1 MKKIPNTLTPVEIDH
16 LASISHGYV
25 GADLAAV
32 CREAGLKTIN
42 RVMGKRHPFFSES
55 GGSDAAAALQDQF
68 RAMSVSGTKR
78 DDHSAEEEQRS
89 EELLVSAQDMKL
101 AMTDVKPSAMREV
114 MIEVPKVLWSD
125 IGGQAEIKQKL
136 KESVEWPLQV
146 SSCVSQPF
154 GIVLLFAFV
163 NPCRT
168 CRTRRMVYPHI
179 FPYFLLF
186 MTAPRS
192 VYPHGYSTT
201 QGHSV
206 VWTTRVQ

>member
-1 MKKIPNTLTPVEIDH
+1 MDGPFLLLLIGIPDSRARFEILTALLKKIPNTLTPAQVDH

-42 RVMGKRHPFFSES
+42 RVMGKRHPFFAQ
-55 GGSDAAAALQDQF
+55 GGGGDAASALQDQF
-68 RAMSVSGTKR
+68 KAMTVSGSKR
-78 DDHSAEEEQRS
+78 DDNLEEEGQD
-89 EELLVSAQDMKL
+89 LLVSAQDMML

-146 SSCVSQPF
+146 SIVCSLTYRDVFFVSVIEHVRCFLKGVILPTF
-154 GIVLLFAFV
+154 SSLTEISVL
-163 NPCRT
+163 
-168 CRTRRMVYPHI
+168 
-179 FPYFLLF
+179 
-186 MTAPRS
+186 
-192 VYPHGYSTT
+192 
-201 QGHSV
+201 
-206 VWTTRVQ
+206 